1 MLCDADDSRTG
12 LKEPFAKNKANT
24 KKAPIGAFFFKRKTI
39 LFKPNRIRTCLLKQN
54 LFVAERFNIF

>member
-24 KKAPIGAFFFKRKTI
+24 KKAPIGAFFI
-39 LFKPNRIRTCLLKQN
+39 
-54 LFVAERFNIF
+54 IFG

>member
-24 KKAPIGAFFFKRKTI
+24 KKAPIGAF
-39 LFKPNRIRTCLLKQN
+39 LFKVNLMFLKPDPIRG
-54 LFVAERFNIF
+54 